1 MNGLTIADGYTQNK
15 VAWAVYAG
23 EILHPRLKI
32 LTDHS
37 QATSCRVQWE
47 GRALFSLLQASC
59 RINQLWACTPS
70 FPTLLRNTIR
80 IWAK

>member
-1 MNGLTIADGYTQNK
+1 MQMNSVKMLANGQFWKPCGYKRLSIQIVSKKRDMNGLTITDGYTQNK

-37 QATSCRVQWE
+37 QATSCRVQ
-47 GRALFSLLQASC
+47 
-59 RINQLWACTPS
+59 
-70 FPTLLRNTIR
+70 
-80 IWAK
+80 

>member
-1 MNGLTIADGYTQNK
+1 MNGLTITDGYTQNK

-37 QATSCRVQWE
+37 QATSCRVQ
-47 GRALFSLLQASC
+47 
-59 RINQLWACTPS
+59 
-70 FPTLLRNTIR
+70 
-80 IWAK
+80 